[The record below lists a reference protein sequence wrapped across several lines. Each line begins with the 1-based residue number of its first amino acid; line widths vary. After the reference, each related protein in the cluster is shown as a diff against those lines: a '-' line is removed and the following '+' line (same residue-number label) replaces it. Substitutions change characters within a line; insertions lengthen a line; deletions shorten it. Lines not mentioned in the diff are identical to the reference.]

1 MVFTSKINQKKKKKK
16 KKKKKA
22 ISIFLT
28 REANNNE

>member
-1 MVFTSKINQKKKKKK
+1 MVFTSKINQKKKKK